1 MDMDSFTVYIKTIDT
16 CKEIPEDV
24 ETRYDTSS

>member
-1 MDMDSFTVYIKTIDT
+1 MDMESFTVYIKTRDT